1 MANFFTKTNKDMKYI
16 FKKSA
21 NLNKKEKR
29 RKKRGVMALI
39 GLLLVLVELVI
50 SGLFL
55 FEIFKLDIF
64 PTKYFIMMIVI
75 LVLILLYNFTSQF
88 TKAHYFGKFLS
99 VLMSVIL
106 VFGYLVGSKVNWAF
120 GNITNT
126 KIETDV
132 VDVIVLKHDSA
143 SSIKDALSYTFGYNG
158 SIEETLSTKAAE
170 QINSENN
177 ASISTKKYTSWDN
190 LLEAL
195 YSNKDIKAI
204 FMTEA
209 MRASMSEEDTDFA
222 SKTKVLGN
230 IKIITKTTVNTAAKK
245 SKGEPFVVYISGN
258 DGYGDISDVGRSD
271 VNILAVINPETRQ
284 VLLISTPR
292 DYYITISDAN
302 GRKGIDKLT
311 HAGNAGTQGS
321 IDALY
326 DLYGFKAD
334 YFMKLNF
341 DGCVKIVDALGGITI
356 DSEVEFTNGND
367 AAPEN
372 YHFVKGLNEC
382 DGAMTLAF
390 VRERQCFM
398 NGDFQRGRN
407 QQAAI
412 SGIINKATSPS
423 ILTSYSSV
431 LEAATEV
438 LYTNMPT
445 SMITG
450 LIKDQLADSTPWNV
464 QSYAVSGRTQS
475 NYCNLYGFYAST
487 VVPDYDTVNIAI
499 KLMNMIYNDKTVNVD
514 EYVESLEN
522 ETATG
527 SAQ

>member
-1 MANFFTKTNKDMKYI
+1 M
-16 FKKSA
+16 
-21 NLNKKEKR
+21 
-29 RKKRGVMALI
+29 
-39 GLLLVLVELVI
+39 
-50 SGLFL
+50 
-55 FEIFKLDIF
+55 
-64 PTKYFIMMIVI
+64 
-75 LVLILLYNFTSQF
+75 
-88 TKAHYFGKFLS
+88 
-99 VLMSVIL
+99 
-106 VFGYLVGSKVNWAF
+106 
-120 GNITNT
+120 
-126 KIETDV
+126 
-132 VDVIVLKHDSA
+132 
-143 SSIKDALSYTFGYNG
+143 
-158 SIEETLSTKAAE
+158 
-170 QINSENN
+170 
-177 ASISTKKYTSWDN
+177 
-190 LLEAL
+190 
-195 YSNKDIKAI
+195 
-204 FMTEA
+204 
-209 MRASMSEEDTDFA
+209 
-222 SKTKVLGN
+222 
-230 IKIITKTTVNTAAKK
+230 
-245 SKGEPFVVYISGN
+245 
-258 DGYGDISDVGRSD
+258 
-271 VNILAVINPETRQ
+271 INPETRQ

-311 HAGNAGTQGS
+311 HAGNAGTQAS

-341 DGCVKIVDALGGITI
+341 DGCVNIVDALGGITI
-356 DSEVEFTNGND
+356 DSEVEFTNGED

-499 KLMNMIYNDKTVNVD
+499 KLMNMIYNDETFNVD